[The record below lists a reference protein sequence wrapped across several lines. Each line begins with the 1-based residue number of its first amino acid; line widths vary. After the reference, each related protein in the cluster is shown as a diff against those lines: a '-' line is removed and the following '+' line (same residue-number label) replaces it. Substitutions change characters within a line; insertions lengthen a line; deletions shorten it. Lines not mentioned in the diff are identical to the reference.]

1 MSENH
6 TGNANTYRND
16 PLANIEFIQGYW
28 RMARW
33 GMSPAQRLEFV
44 KQHIELGVTTVDHA
58 AIYGIDV
65 PCETLFGEALAL
77 DPSIREQLHIIT
89 KLGIIAPQV
98 EGGIA
103 YYDSGRGEIIGS
115 VERSLKQLGVEHID
129 TLLLHRPDILLQ
141 PEEVAEAFEVLRRS
155 GKVLNFGVSNFTTH
169 EFASLQSYLDIPLVT
184 NQVEINPINMHSLE
198 DGTLHQLQ
206 AQRRRP
212 MAWSCLAGG
221 SLFNPLTDQDNR
233 VLTVLEEIKEE
244 VSAESI
250 DQVVFAWIM
259 ALPSRPIPIIGSG
272 KIERVK
278 AAVAAKDIILTREQW
293 YRVWTAS
300 KGHGVA

>member
-1 MSENH
+1 MFNNQQNSM
-6 TGNANTYRND
+6 GVYQND
-16 PLANIEFIQGYW
+16 PLADIEFIQGYW
-28 RMARW
+28 RMGEW
-33 GMSPAQRLEFV
+33 GMSPAQRLDFV
-44 KQHIELGVTTVDHA
+44 KQHIELGITTVDHA
-58 AIYGIDV
+58 AIYGGDV

-77 DPSIREQLHIIT
+77 EPSIREQLHIIT
-89 KLGIIAPQV
+89 KLGIIAPQT

-115 VERSLKQLGVEHID
+115 VERSLKQLGVEHVD

-169 EFASLQSYLDIPLVT
+169 EFSSLQSYLDVTLVT
-184 NQVEINPINMHSLE
+184 NQVEINPIKLQSLE

-221 SLFNPLTDQDNR
+221 NLFNPSTEQDNR

-244 VSAESI
+244 VSADSI
-250 DQVVFAWIM
+250 DQVVFAWVM
-259 ALPSRPIPIIGSG
+259 ALPSCPIPIIGSG

-278 AAVAAKDIILTREQW
+278 TAVAAKNISLTREQW

>member
-1 MSENH
+1 MSSNQKDKSNYN
-6 TGNANTYRND
+6 GD
-16 PLANIEFIQGYW
+16 PLSDIEMIQGYW
-28 RMARW
+28 RMGEW
-33 GMSPAQRLEFV
+33 GMSPAERLDFV
-44 KQHIELGVTTVDHA
+44 KQHVELGITTVDHA
-58 AIYGIDV
+58 AIYGSDV

-77 DPSIREQLHIIT
+77 EPSLREQLHIIT
-89 KLGIIAPQV
+89 KLGIIAPQS

-103 YYDSGRGEIIGS
+103 YYDSGREEIISS
-115 VERSLKQLGVEHID
+115 VERSLKQLGVDHVD

-141 PEEVAEAFEVLRRS
+141 PEEVSEAFEVLRSS
-155 GKVLNFGVSNFTTH
+155 GKVLNFGVSNFSTH
-169 EFASLQSYLDIPLVT
+169 EFASLQSYLDIKLVT
-184 NQVEINPINMHSLE
+184 NQVEINPINMQSLE

-221 SLFNPLTDQDNR
+221 NLFNPTTDQHQR
-233 VLTVLEEIKEE
+233 VLKVLEEIKEE

-250 DQVVFAWIM
+250 DQVVFAWVM
-259 ALPSRPIPIIGSG
+259 ALPSHPIPIIGSG

-278 AAVAAKDIILTREQW
+278 TAVAAKDITLTREQW